1 MVDLDRA
8 RSVLAEADEVV
19 AVLRGLDGAPER
31 GLEAVRAAWVDSRE
45 ERVLAQLDGVDVGA
59 LRDVTRERLRI
70 GVLTDAGVTS
80 VGRVVR
86 LGRAGLERLSGIGPQ
101 TATHL
106 LAAAEQVATVM
117 RESVRFRIDVVPT
130 DPVATRLLQA
140 LHLLGEAKET
150 RRRYAEP
157 LARALAEADG
167 ARPLAQPLTGA
178 LRRLLLWGERRRRAE
193 EAVATLGKIVEE
205 SRRDGL
211 VEDGRRVLGLLE
223 DPMHPL
229 EVWEDFRAHA
239 ARYYALLDEVA
250 PTRRERDAAQGRL
263 PAELVDRVQRQ
274 PLTTALLTVSL
285 RGYQEF
291 GARFALAQRKVVLG
305 DEMGLGKTVQ
315 AIAVIADRFAAGA
328 RHALVVCPAS
338 VCATW
343 ERELR
348 AHAQLDVHRLISP
361 WNGEDP
367 ERWSARGGVA
377 VVSIDSLSGW
387 LRRVTVPD
395 VLVVDEAH
403 YAKNPTAYRARAVAR
418 LAAET
423 DYVVFLTG
431 TVMENRLAEFRTL
444 VSYLQPDLASGL
456 NPAVGAAGPEA
467 FRSAVAPVYLRR
479 NAEDVLAELPELVQ
493 AEEWEEFGPVDGAA
507 YRRAVQQGEFM
518 RMRRAA
524 FAVERPVDSAKV
536 ERLRELAEE
545 ACENGRKVLVFSY
558 FLDVVDLVMSALG
571 DLAIGPLTGSVPAD
585 RRQRIIDEFTGSAQA
600 RVLVSQIQVGG
611 VGVNL
616 QAASVVVLCEP
627 QLKPTA
633 ESQAIARAH
642 RMGQVESVQ
651 VHRLL
656 VVDSVDEHLMRI
668 LDTKRRL
675 FDAYARRSALAE
687 EVDGAVDVS
696 EAELARQIVDA
707 ERTRLFVDPGVTSV
721 EDAPVEDLTDGSPA

>member
-8 RSVLAEADEVV
+8 RSVLAESDAVV
-19 AVLRGLDGAPER
+19 AVLRGLDAAPTQAR
-31 GLEAVRAAWVDSRE
+31 EAVRAAWVDKRE
-45 ERVLAQLDGVDVGA
+45 EHVLAELDGVDVGA
-59 LRDVTRERLRI
+59 LRDVTKERLRI
-70 GVLTDAGVTS
+70 GALTDAGVTS
-80 VGRVVR
+80 VGAVIR
-86 LGRAGLERLSGIGPQ
+86 LGRTGLERLNSVGPQ

-117 RESVRFRIDVVPT
+117 RESVRFRIEVVPT
-130 DPVATRLLQA
+130 DPVATRLLQT
-140 LHLLGEAKET
+140 LHVLGEATEG
-150 RRRYAEP
+150 RRRHEEP
-157 LARALAEADG
+157 LARALATATG
-167 ARPLAQPLTGA
+167 ARPLAQPLTGG

-193 EAVATLGKIVEE
+193 AAVE
-205 SRRDGL
+205 SLTQTVAQVRRDGL
-211 VEDGRRVLGLLE
+211 LEDGRRVVGLLE
-223 DPMHPL
+223 EPMHPL
-229 EVWEDFRAHA
+229 EVWEDFRVRS
-239 ARYYALLDEVA
+239 ARYYALLEEVA
-250 PTRRERDAAQGRL
+250 PSRRERDAAQGRL

-274 PLTTALLTVSL
+274 PLTTASLTVSL

-338 VCATW
+338 VRATW
-343 ERELR
+343 ERELA
-348 AHAQLDVHRLISP
+348 AHAQLDVHLLVTP
-361 WNGEDP
+361 TVAEDAR
-367 ERWSARGGVA
+367 RWSERGGVA
-377 VVSIDSLSGW
+377 VISIDSLSGW
-387 LRRVTVPD
+387 LRHIPVPD

-403 YAKNPTAYRARAVAR
+403 YAKNPTTYRARAVAR
-418 LAAET
+418 MAAEA
-423 DYVVFLTG
+423 DYAVFLTG
-431 TVMENRLAEFRTL
+431 TVMENRLEEFRTL
-444 VSYLQPDLASGL
+444 VSYLQPELASGL
-456 NPAVGAAGPEA
+456 SPAVGAAGPEA

-493 AEEWEEFGPVDGAA
+493 VEEWEEFGPVDGAA

-524 FAVERPVDSAKV
+524 FAVERPVDSAKAD
-536 ERLRELAEE
+536 RLRELAEE

-558 FLDVVDLVMSALG
+558 FLDVIQVVMAALG
-571 DLAIGPLTGSVPAD
+571 DLAIGPLTGAVPAD
-585 RRQRIIDEFTGSAQA
+585 RRQALIDEFTGSDRA

-627 QLKPTA
+627 QLKPTVEA
-633 ESQAIARAH
+633 QAIARAH
-642 RMGQVESVQ
+642 RMGQVETVQ

-656 VVDSVDEHLMRI
+656 VVDSVDEHLMRV

-721 EDAPVEDLTDGSPA
+721 EDAPIEE